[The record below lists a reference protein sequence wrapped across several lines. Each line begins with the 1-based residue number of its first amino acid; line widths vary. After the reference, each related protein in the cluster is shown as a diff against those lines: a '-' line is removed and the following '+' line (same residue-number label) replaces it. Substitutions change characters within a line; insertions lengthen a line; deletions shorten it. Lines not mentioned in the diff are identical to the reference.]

1 MNDNIPGQ
9 SSSLDEIYTLI
20 DKNRVDAARAAQTK
34 FHSEMETAIAAIAS
48 IGSIA
53 GARVLADSRV
63 ASANVLI
70 NAELAASRLLAEA
83 QMQASRATNEI
94 LTKRR
99 EVVEAALKEIGKQ
112 TSLQLVTS
120 AKQSVEKIQ
129 QDAEA
134 AIQTLQETG
143 AIAIREIQTLAATVA
158 SQTKRDAELAAE
170 KLKEYRESTPTPDEA
185 VVQGED
191 VAKIVIQAAEDA
203 SVHLQ
208 GAIQKTMAQITAI
221 TDQACAMVREAALA
235 AERKIQDSLE
245 KALVRLKETLKS
257 HL

>member
-83 QMQASRATNEI
+83 EMQASRATNEI
-94 LTKRR
+94 LAKRR
-99 EVVEAALKEIGKQ
+99 EAVETALKEIGKQ
-112 TSLQLVTS
+112 TALQLATS

-134 AIQTLQETG
+134 AIQTLRETG

-158 SQTKRDAELAAE
+158 GQTKRDAELAAE

-185 VVQGED
+185 TVQGAD
-191 VAKIVIQAAEDA
+191 VAKIVIQAAADA
-203 SVHLQ
+203 SAHLQ
-208 GAIQKTMAQITAI
+208 DTIKKTMAHITAI
-221 TDQACAMVREAALA
+221 TDEACALVREAALA
-235 AERKIQDSLE
+235 AEKKIQESLD
-245 KALVRLKETLKS
+245 KALTRLKDTLKA

>member
-1 MNDNIPGQ
+1 MNDDYRGP
-9 SSSLDEIYTLI
+9 SASLEEIYALI
-20 DKNRVDAARAAQTK
+20 DKNRVDAARAAQAK
-34 FHSEMETAIAAIAS
+34 FHNEMESAIAAIAS

-70 NAELAASRLLAEA
+70 NAELAATRLLAEA
-83 QMQASRATNEI
+83 EMQASRATNEI

-99 EVVEAALKEIGKQ
+99 EVVEAALLEIGRH

-134 AIQTLQETG
+134 AIKTLRETG
-143 AIAIREIQTLAATVA
+143 SIAIRTIQNLATTVA
-158 SQTKRDAELAAE
+158 DQTRRDAEIAAE
-170 KLKEYRESTPTPDEA
+170 KLKEYRQTERTADEA
-185 VVQGED
+185 ESQGED
-191 VAKIVIQAAEDA
+191 LAEIVIKAAEGA

-208 GAIQKTMAQITAI
+208 DTIKKTLAQLTAI
-221 TDQACAMVREAALA
+221 TDEACALVREAAVA
-235 AERKIQDSLE
+235 AEKKIGESLE
-245 KALVRLKETLKS
+245 KALTRLKETLKA